1 MVVTIFFGTL
11 EYLLFKKNCLLRD
24 VECIASPCACIKEG
38 VSLELPGRFFY
49 QTGGPKTKDT
59 FNYYGV

>member
-24 VECIASPCACIKEG
+24 VECIASTCACIKEG
-38 VSLELPGRFFY
+38 VSLALGFFY

-59 FNYYGV
+59 FNYYGI